1 MSVNSLSEFWKP
13 FLKIRLSQFKTLIAL
28 CAGLIHGGQIGVA
41 AIGRSMEGPAF
52 EKHRIKRVDRFLG
65 NEGFER
71 EKVAKDV
78 VQKLSESYKRIF
90 ISIDWTDGEDGV
102 HTILEAS
109 LATKSRGIPI
119 WWKVV
124 RKDEL
129 ELRQNFYEER
139 FVEELLRILPRGK
152 KAVILADRGFHRV
165 SFLKKLV
172 KLGFGFVVRLPINI
186 WLDSLKFRG
195 VLGDLVLRRGD
206 LENYGWSYLHQQER
220 FRIRVVACFDEA
232 QEEPWIL
239 ATPLRGRSKSVVQ
252 AYGRRFEIEEMN
264 KDIKNER
271 SGLRLRGLKISR
283 PDRLERL
290 LAVVSLAYAVM
301 FLAGMYGER
310 KGMHRRLMANT
321 KKSRTL
327 ALWRVGRYVLNE
339 MKLALEKLIPLFPR
353 LLFTG

>member
-1 MSVNSLSEFWKP
+1 VSVNSLTEFLKP
-13 FLKIRLSQFKTLIAL
+13 FLKIRLSQFKTIIAL
-28 CAGLIHGGQIGVA
+28 CAGLIRGGQIGVS

-65 NEGFER
+65 NKHFER
-71 EKVAKDV
+71 EKFAKAFV
-78 VQKLSESYKRIF
+78 RKLTEPYNDIF

-109 LATKSRGIPI
+109 LATRSRGIPI

-129 ELRQNFYEER
+129 ECQQNLYEER
-139 FVEELLRILPRGK
+139 FVEELLGLLPEGK
-152 KAVILADRGFHRV
+152 EVVILADRGFHRV
-165 SFLKKLV
+165 SFLKKLAH
-172 KLGFGFVVRLPINI
+172 LGFGFIVRLPITT

-195 VLGDLVLRRGD
+195 ILGDLVLRRGD
-206 LENYGWSYLHQQER
+206 FKNYGWSYLHKKER

-232 QEEPWIL
+232 QKEPWIL
-239 ATPLRGRSKSVVQ
+239 ATTLRSRLKSVFQ

-271 SGLRLRGLKISR
+271 TGLRLRGLKISC
-283 PDRLERL
+283 PERLERL
-290 LAVVSLAYAVM
+290 LSVVSLAYAVM

-310 KGMHRRLMANT
+310 KRIHRRLMANT

>member
-1 MSVNSLSEFWKP
+1 VSVNSLAEFVKP

-28 CAGLIHGGQIGVA
+28 CAGLIRGGQIGVA

-78 VQKLSESYKRIF
+78 IQKLSEPYKRIF

-139 FVEELLRILPRGK
+139 FVEELLGLLPEGK
-152 KAVILADRGFHRV
+152 KVIILADRGFHRLA
-165 SFLKKLV
+165 FLKKLSSLRV
-172 KLGFGFVVRLPINI
+172 RFIVRLQRNI
-186 WLDSLKFRG
+186 WMGSSKFTG
-195 VLGDLVLRRGD
+195 VLTKLVLHRGEFKD
-206 LENYGWSYLHQQER
+206 FGWSLLQQEER
-220 FRIRVVACFDEA
+220 FNIRVVACFDEA
-232 QEEPWIL
+232 QKEPWIL
-239 ATPLRGRSKSVVQ
+239 ATNLDHCMKFVVE

-271 SGLRLRGLKISR
+271 TGLRLRGLKISR
-283 PDRLERL
+283 PERLERL
-290 LAVVSLAYAVM
+290 LSVVSLAYAVM
-301 FLAGMYGER
+301 VLAGMYGEKKR
-310 KGMHRRLMANT
+310 IHRRLMANT

-339 MKLALEKLIPLFPR
+339 MKLALENLMPLFPK